1 MDFIKVADLIASRD
15 MAGHNAAH
23 DVYFG
28 QYPDWKPLS
37 RKPFFALSEVVPTL
51 AQLSAVL
58 EMADLYRG
66 VKVLDYGCGTGW
78 LARALGY
85 LGCEVTG
92 VDVSARAIDWAR
104 ETIAADRACDG
115 LPIRFELID
124 GVRMPFADGS
134 FERIVC
140 FSAFHHVADQ
150 AATLA
155 EFARVL
161 ADGGRVVFN
170 EPGEHHSSGADS
182 QAEMR
187 QYGVIENDV
196 VIEDIARQARAL
208 GFGVPQMAFFAA
220 VPVVLDLDDYQR
232 AVAPGAH
239 AGAGAPVY
247 EQMAARMH
255 EARTFCLVK
264 GAAGRADSRRVEGL
278 GGTLAVTVLGRQG
291 DELRCHA
298 AYRNTGSSDWRPSLP
313 VVTGAVAIGIQKKR
327 ADGSNEEAR
336 IPLGRAA
343 VAVGSGGEIEFGV
356 PVAGFAALHFDLV
369 AEWVTWF
376 DAIGAQAS
384 QVVELRA

>member
-23 DVYFG
+23 DRYFG

-37 RKPFFALSEVVPTL
+37 RKPFFAISDVVPTL

-58 EMADLYRG
+58 ELADLYRG

-92 VDVSARAIDWAR
+92 VDVAARAIDWAR

-170 EPGEHHSSGADS
+170 EPGAHHSAAADS

-187 QYGVIENDV
+187 EYGVIENDV
-196 VIEDIARQARAL
+196 MIEAVARQARSL
-208 GFGVPQMAFFAA
+208 GFGVPQMAFFAIRPA
-220 VPVVLDLDDYQR
+220 VLDLGDYQR
-232 AVAPGAH
+232 AVEPDASQAVS
-239 AGAGAPVY
+239 APVY
-247 EQMAARMH
+247 GQLAARMH
-255 EARTFCLVK
+255 GVQTFCLVK
-264 GAAGRADSRRVEGL
+264 GEAGRADSRHLEGL
-278 GGTLAVTVLGRQG
+278 GGTLKVTVLGRQG
-291 DELRCHA
+291 DELRCRA
-298 AYRNTGSSDWRPSLP
+298 VYRNSGGNDWRPSLP
-313 VVTGAVAIGIQKKR
+313 VVAGAVSIGIHKKR

-336 IPLGRAA
+336 IPLGRRTVVPGA
-343 VAVGSGGEIEFGV
+343 GGELEFAV
-356 PVAGFAALHFDLV
+356 PVAGFTALHFDLV

-376 DAIGAQAS
+376 EHIGAQAG
-384 QVVELRA
+384 QVIEVGA